1 MSVFQQPVGNGGMRF
16 KELYGHEKPI
26 SILKNAM
33 VRDRIAHAYLFYGME
48 GIGKRTVA
56 SVFARALNCLER
68 DPPCDVCA
76 SCRKAARHNHP
87 NIIVVKAEGQ
97 FIKIGAVKELQ
108 ARMAFRPGEGKRVLI
123 IEEADRMNAAA
134 ANALLKTLEEPSPG
148 NVLLLTTARSHALPM
163 TILSRCQHLRF
174 TPLPREEVAR
184 FLREKEGLDADAAAV
199 LAASS
204 GGSIGR
210 AIEMNREDYITLRNG
225 ILEHLAQDDPADL
238 LKRLAF
244 AGRFGTERGEI
255 LERLRILRGGY
266 RDGLVL
272 RETGEKKRLMFQD
285 RAGVIEAIAGRLSG
299 RDLLHNITAVEAA
312 MSAIAQNANKSLTL
326 EAMLIK
332 LA

>member
-1 MSVFQQPVGNGGMRF
+1 MRF
-16 KELYGHEKPI
+16 EELYGHEKPI
-26 SILKNAM
+26 SILKSAM

-48 GIGKRTVA
+48 GIGKRTMA
-56 SVFARALNCLER
+56 SVFARALNCGEK
-68 DPPCDVCA
+68 DPPCDACA
-76 SCRKAARHNHP
+76 SCRKAAHHNHP
-87 NIIVVKAEGQ
+87 NIITIQAEGQ
-97 FIKIGAVKELQ
+97 FIKIGAIKELQ
-108 ARMAFRPGEGKRVLI
+108 ARMAFRPGKGKRVII

-184 FLREKEGLDADAAAV
+184 FLREKEGLDAAAAAV

-210 AIEMNREDYITLRNG
+210 ALEMNREDYLTLRNG

-272 RETGEKKRLMFQD
+272 RETGEKERLMFQD

-299 RDLLHNITAVEAA
+299 RDLLHNIAAVEAA